1 MKNAKNKSLDYKDLS
16 KLNFRQVHL
25 PRLILHDGCRFC
37 FLEVFSVR
45 YKFLAM
51 PGYAMRVL
59 RYKRLQKLILI
70 AIGAIATLM
79 VVTNFDLPKATAQIP
94 FLPDLQSPEL
104 GISDTEKTIVN
115 DSIYLDGR
123 RLFQI
128 ADTRANLPQRLENIQ
143 QAVDTISQNYFQT
156 PDAKLKVQID
166 HAANGSPIIRVNGNY
181 LMTVTQ
187 EDANIRQQDPE
198 SLAEELKQLLLQ
210 KLPQAKQER
219 KTEFLIYQGK
229 IAAAAAL
236 GMIVISWGMYRWQCR
251 SRKIS
256 VQPTPPVSPATKPIT
271 VQLNRQQNRHI
282 QEAKR
287 RLFQLAQAMIWGGGT
302 FFILGLFPYTRSLQ
316 IAILRAAKIPLQVGL
331 VLLLTYVAVRLTYA
345 LTDRFASALINSSTL
360 LTQETT
366 ERLQLRVSTISGVT
380 KSIATFALLIVATLL
395 TLTVLGIDVIPL
407 LAGASLVGVALS
419 LASQSLIK
427 DAINGF
433 LIILEDQYALGDVIT
448 VGQVGG
454 LVENLNLRMTQVRD
468 SEGRLIT
475 IPNSEIKIVAN
486 LSSRWSRADLNIPI
500 GYQTNIDKALK
511 LIEDVA
517 LKMDLDP
524 IWQEQIIETPKVLGV
539 DNFGDRGLIVRV
551 WIKTQPL
558 KQWDVAREFRRRL
571 KIAFDKA
578 GVSIPLP
585 QQAIWVNDAE
595 LLKSDFDGKMN

>member
-1 MKNAKNKSLDYKDLS
+1 M
-16 KLNFRQVHL
+16 
-25 PRLILHDGCRFC
+25 RF
-37 FLEVFSVR
+37 
-45 YKFLAM
+45 KFLAM
-51 PGYAMRVL
+51 ARYAMRVL
-59 RYKRLQKLILI
+59 RYKRFQKLVWI
-70 AIGAIATLM
+70 AIGAIACLII
-79 VVTNFDLPKATAQIP
+79 VTNFDVPKATAQIP
-94 FLPDLQSPEL
+94 FLPDLQSPKL
-104 GISDTEKTIVN
+104 GINDSDKTIVN

-123 RLFQI
+123 GLFQI

-143 QAVDTISQNYFQT
+143 QALDTISQNYFQT
-156 PDAKLKVQID
+156 PDAKLKVEISD
-166 HAANGSPIIRVNGNY
+166 AANSSPIIRVNGNY

-210 KLPQAKQER
+210 KLPQAKEER

-229 IAAAAAL
+229 IAAATVL
-236 GMIVISWGMYRWQCR
+236 GMIVISCSMYNWQCR
-251 SRKIS
+251 SKKSS
-256 VQPTPPVSPATKPIT
+256 VKPTLSATPATKPIT
-271 VQLNRQQNRHI
+271 VQLNQQQNRHI

-287 RLFQLAQAMIWGGGT
+287 RLFQLGQAMIWGGGC
-302 FFILGLFPYTRSLQ
+302 FFMLGLFPHTRSLQ
-316 IAILRAAKIPLQVGL
+316 VAILRAAKIPLQVGL
-331 VLLLTYVAVRLTYA
+331 VLLLSYVTVRLTYA

-360 LTQETT
+360 LTPETT

-395 TLTVLGIDVIPL
+395 TLTILGIDVIPL

-433 LIILEDQYALGDVIT
+433 LIILEDQYALGDVIA
-448 VGQVGG
+448 VGEVGG

-468 SEGRLIT
+468 AEGRLIT

-486 LSSRWSRADLNIPI
+486 LSSRWSRADLNIPVS
-500 GYQTNIDKALK
+500 YQTNIDKALE
-511 LIEDVA
+511 LIEDIA
-517 LKMDLDP
+517 FKMDRDP
-524 IWQEQIIETPKVLGV
+524 LWQEQIVETPKVLGV
-539 DNFGDRGLIVRV
+539 DNFGDRGLIIRV

-571 KIAFDKA
+571 KIAFDQA

-585 QQAIWVNDAE
+585 QQAIWVNDAQ
-595 LLKSDFDGKMN
+595 LLKSQFDDKVN

>member
-1 MKNAKNKSLDYKDLS
+1 M
-16 KLNFRQVHL
+16 
-25 PRLILHDGCRFC
+25 
-37 FLEVFSVR
+37 R

-51 PGYAMRVL
+51 PGYAMRIL
-59 RYKRLQKLILI
+59 LSKRPSGSPVTSTRHQSAQRREPPHAAGLGTRARRWTHLQKLIWV
-70 AIGAIATLM
+70 AVGAIATLM
-79 VVTNFDLPKATAQIP
+79 VVTNFHVPKATAQIP
-94 FLPDLQSPEL
+94 FFPDLQSPKL
-104 GISDTEKTIVN
+104 GINDSQKTIVN

-143 QAVDTISQNYFQT
+143 QAVDTVSQNYFQT

-210 KLPQAKQER
+210 KLPQAKEER

-236 GMIVISWGMYRWQCR
+236 GMIVISWGVYNWQCR
-251 SRKIS
+251 SKKSS
-256 VQPTPPVSPATKPIT
+256 VQPTPPTTPATKPIT

-287 RLFQLAQAMIWGGGT
+287 RLFQLGQAMIWGGGS
-302 FFILGLFPYTRSLQ
+302 FFILGLFSYTRSLQ
-316 IAILRAAKIPLQVGL
+316 VAILRGAKIPLQVGF
-331 VLLLTYVAVRLTYA
+331 VLLLTYVIVRLTYA

-360 LTQETT
+360 LTPETT

-395 TLTVLGIDVIPL
+395 TLTILGIDVIPL

-433 LIILEDQYALGDVIT
+433 LIILEDKYALGDVIA
-448 VGQVGG
+448 VGEVGG

-468 SEGRLIT
+468 AEGRLIT

-500 GYQTNIDKALK
+500 GYQTNIDKALE

-517 LKMDLDP
+517 LKMDRDP
-524 IWQEQIIETPKVLGV
+524 LWQEQIVETPKVLGV
-539 DNFGDRGLIVRV
+539 DNFGDRGLIIRV

-571 KIAFDKA
+571 KIAFDQA

-595 LLKSDFDGKMN
+595 LLKSQFDDKVN

>member
-1 MKNAKNKSLDYKDLS
+1 
-16 KLNFRQVHL
+16 
-25 PRLILHDGCRFC
+25 
-37 FLEVFSVR
+37 
-45 YKFLAM
+45 
-51 PGYAMRVL
+51 
-59 RYKRLQKLILI
+59 
-70 AIGAIATLM
+70 M
-79 VVTNFDLPKATAQIP
+79 VVTNFNVSKATAQIP
-94 FLPDLQSPEL
+94 FLPILQSPQL
-104 GISDTEKTIVN
+104 GINDSDKTIVN

-128 ADTRANLPQRLENIQ
+128 ADTRANLAQRLEDIQ
-143 QAVDTISQNYFQT
+143 QALDRISQNYFQT
-156 PDAKLKVQID
+156 PDAKLNVEID
-166 HAANGSPIIRVNGNY
+166 QAANASPIIRVNGNY

-198 SLAEELKQLLLQ
+198 SLAEEFKQLLLQ

-219 KTEFLIYQGK
+219 KTQFLMYQGK
-229 IAAAAAL
+229 IAAATIL
-236 GMIVISWGMYRWQCR
+236 GMIIISWGVYKWQCR

-256 VQPTPPVSPATKPIT
+256 VQPTPPATPATKPIT
-271 VQLNRQQNRHI
+271 VQLNREQNQHI

-287 RLFQLAQAMIWGGGT
+287 RLFQLGQAMIWGGGS

-316 IAILRAAKIPLQVGL
+316 IAILRGAKIPLQVGL
-331 VLLLTYVAVRLTYA
+331 MLLLTYVAVRLIYA
-345 LTDRFASALINSSTL
+345 LTDSFASALINSSTL
-360 LTQETT
+360 LTPETT

-380 KSIATFALLIVATLL
+380 KSIATFALLILSTLL

-407 LAGASLVGVALS
+407 LAGASLIGVALS

-433 LIILEDQYALGDVIT
+433 LIILEDQYALGDVIA
-448 VGQVGG
+448 VGEVGG

-486 LSSRWSRADLNIPI
+486 LSSRWSRADLNIPVS
-500 GYQTNIDKALK
+500 YQTNIDKALE
-511 LIEDVA
+511 LIEHVA

-524 IWQEQIIETPKVLGV
+524 LWQEQIVETPKVLGV
-539 DNFGDRGLIVRV
+539 DNFGDRGLIIRV

-595 LLKSDFDGKMN
+595 LLKSHFDDKVN

>member
-1 MKNAKNKSLDYKDLS
+1 M
-16 KLNFRQVHL
+16 
-25 PRLILHDGCRFC
+25 
-37 FLEVFSVR
+37 R

-51 PGYAMRVL
+51 PGYAIQFL
-59 RYKRLQKLILI
+59 RSKRLQKLIWVVV
-70 AIGAIATLM
+70 GAIATLM
-79 VVTNFDLPKATAQIP
+79 VVTNFDIPKATAQIP
-94 FLPDLQSPEL
+94 FLPILQSPKL
-104 GISDTEKTIVN
+104 GINDSDKTIVN

-128 ADTRANLPQRLENIQ
+128 ADTKANLPQRLEDIQ
-143 QAVDTISQNYFQT
+143 QAVDRISQNYFQT

-166 HAANGSPIIRVNGNY
+166 QAANASPIIRVNGNY

-187 EDANIRQQDPE
+187 EDANIRQQAPE

-219 KTEFLIYQGK
+219 KTQFLIYQGK
-229 IAAAAAL
+229 IAAATIL
-236 GMIVISWGMYRWQCR
+236 GMIIISWGVYNWQCR

-256 VQPTPPVSPATKPIT
+256 VQPTPPATPATKPIT

-287 RLFQLAQAMIWGGGT
+287 RLFQLAQAIIWGGGS

-316 IAILRAAKIPLQVGL
+316 IAILRGTKIPLQVGL
-331 VLLLTYVAVRLTYA
+331 MLLLTYVAVRLTYA
-345 LTDRFASALINSSTL
+345 LTDSFASALINSSTL
-360 LTQETT
+360 LTPETT

-380 KSIATFALLIVATLL
+380 KSIATFALLIVSTLL

-407 LAGASLVGVALS
+407 LAGASLIGVALS

-433 LIILEDQYALGDVIT
+433 LIILEDQYALGDVIA
-448 VGQVGG
+448 VGEVGG

-486 LSSRWSRADLNIPI
+486 LSSRWSRADLNIPVS
-500 GYQTNIDKALK
+500 YQTNIDKALE
-511 LIEDVA
+511 LIEDIA
-517 LKMDLDP
+517 FKMDRDP
-524 IWQEQIIETPKVLGV
+524 LWQEQIVETPKVLGV
-539 DNFGDRGLIVRV
+539 DNFGDRGLIIRV

-571 KIAFDKA
+571 KIAFDQA

-595 LLKSDFDGKMN
+595 LLKSHFDDKVN

>member
-1 MKNAKNKSLDYKDLS
+1 M
-16 KLNFRQVHL
+16 
-25 PRLILHDGCRFC
+25 RF
-37 FLEVFSVR
+37 
-45 YKFLAM
+45 KFLAM
-51 PGYAMRVL
+51 PSYAMQVL
-59 RYKRLQKLILI
+59 RSKRLQKLIWI
-70 AIGAIATLM
+70 AVGAIACLM
-79 VVTNFDLPKATAQIP
+79 VVTNFDVSKATAQIP

-104 GISDTEKTIVN
+104 GIYDSEKTIVN

-210 KLPQAKQER
+210 KLPQAKEER
-219 KTEFLIYQGK
+219 KTEFLIHQGK
-229 IAAAAAL
+229 IAAATAL
-236 GMIVISWGMYRWQCR
+236 GMIIISWGMYNWQCR
-251 SRKIS
+251 SRNSI
-256 VQPTPPVSPATKPIT
+256 QPIPPASPATKPIT

-287 RLFQLAQAMIWGGGT
+287 RLFQLAQAMIWGGGS
-302 FFILGLFPYTRSLQ
+302 FFILGLFSYTRALQ
-316 IAILRAAKIPLQVGL
+316 VAILRAAKIPLQVGL
-331 VLLLTYVAVRLTYA
+331 VLLLTYVTVRLTYA

-360 LTQETT
+360 LTPETT
-366 ERLQLRVSTISGVT
+366 ERLQLRVSTVSGVT
-380 KSIATFALLIVATLL
+380 KSIATFALLIVGTLL
-395 TLTVLGIDVIPL
+395 TLTILGIDVIPL
-407 LAGASLVGVALS
+407 LAGASIIGVALS

-433 LIILEDQYALGDVIT
+433 LIILEDQYALGDVIA
-448 VGQVGG
+448 VGEVGG

-468 SEGRLIT
+468 AEGRLIT

-486 LSSRWSRADLNIPI
+486 LSSRWSRADLNIPVA
-500 GYQTNIDKALK
+500 YQTDIDQALK
-511 LIEDVA
+511 LIEDVG
-517 LKMDLDP
+517 LDMDRDP
-524 IWQEQIIETPKVLGV
+524 QWQEQILETPKVLGV
-539 DNFGDRGLIVRV
+539 DTFGDRGLMIRV

-558 KQWDVAREFRRRL
+558 KQWDVAREYRRRL
-571 KIAFDKA
+571 KNAFDQA
-578 GVSIPLP
+578 EIYIPLP
-585 QQAIWVNDAE
+585 QQAIWVNDAQ
-595 LLKSDFDGKMN
+595 LLKSHFDGKAN

>member
-1 MKNAKNKSLDYKDLS
+1 
-16 KLNFRQVHL
+16 
-25 PRLILHDGCRFC
+25 
-37 FLEVFSVR
+37 
-45 YKFLAM
+45 
-51 PGYAMRVL
+51 
-59 RYKRLQKLILI
+59 
-70 AIGAIATLM
+70 M
-79 VVTNFDLPKATAQIP
+79 VVTNYDVPKATAQIP

-115 DSIYLDGR
+115 DSVYLDGR

-143 QAVDTISQNYFQT
+143 QALDTISQNYFQT

-229 IAAAAAL
+229 IAGAAVL

-251 SRKIS
+251 SRNS
-256 VQPTPPVSPATKPIT
+256 VQPTPPTSPATKPIT

-287 RLFQLAQAMIWGGGT
+287 RLFQLAQAIIWGGGS

-316 IAILRAAKIPLQVGL
+316 IAILRAAKIPLQVGI

-360 LTQETT
+360 LTPETT

-380 KSIATFALLIVATLL
+380 KSIATFALLVVGTLF
-395 TLTVLGIDVIPL
+395 TLTILGIDVIPL

-433 LIILEDQYALGDVIT
+433 LIILEDQYALGDVIN
-448 VGQVGG
+448 VGEVGG

-468 SEGRLIT
+468 AEGRLIT

-486 LSSRWSRADLNIPI
+486 LSSRWSRADLNIPVS
-500 GYQTNIDKALK
+500 YQTNIDKALE
-511 LIEDVA
+511 LIEDIA
-517 LKMDLDP
+517 FKMDRDP
-524 IWQEQIIETPKVLGV
+524 LWQEQIVETPKVLGV
-539 DNFGDRGLIVRV
+539 DNFGDRGLIIRV

-571 KIAFDKA
+571 KIAFDQA

-585 QQAIWVNDAE
+585 QQAIWVNDAQ
-595 LLKSDFDGKMN
+595 LLKSQFDDKVN

>member
-1 MKNAKNKSLDYKDLS
+1 M
-16 KLNFRQVHL
+16 
-25 PRLILHDGCRFC
+25 
-37 FLEVFSVR
+37 R

-51 PGYAMRVL
+51 PGYAIQFL
-59 RYKRLQKLILI
+59 RSKRPSPVGDAARTGSPVASTRGTRARRWTHLQKLIWV
-70 AIGAIATLM
+70 AVGAITTLM
-79 VVTNFDLPKATAQIP
+79 VVTNFNVSKATAQIP
-94 FLPDLQSPEL
+94 FLPILQSPQL
-104 GISDTEKTIVN
+104 GINDSDKTIVN

-128 ADTRANLPQRLENIQ
+128 ADTRANLAQRLEDIQ
-143 QAVDTISQNYFQT
+143 QALDRISQNYFQT
-156 PDAKLKVQID
+156 PDAKLNVEID
-166 HAANGSPIIRVNGNY
+166 QAANASPIIRVNGNY

-198 SLAEELKQLLLQ
+198 SLAEEFKQLLLQ

-219 KTEFLIYQGK
+219 KTQFLMYQGK
-229 IAAAAAL
+229 IAAATIL
-236 GMIVISWGMYRWQCR
+236 GMIIISWGVYKWQCR

-256 VQPTPPVSPATKPIT
+256 VQPTPPATPATKPIT
-271 VQLNRQQNRHI
+271 VQLNREQNQHI

-287 RLFQLAQAMIWGGGT
+287 RLFQLGQAMIWGGGS

-316 IAILRAAKIPLQVGL
+316 IAILRGAKIPLQVGL
-331 VLLLTYVAVRLTYA
+331 MLLLTYVAVRLIYA
-345 LTDRFASALINSSTL
+345 LTDSFASALINSSTL
-360 LTQETT
+360 LTPETT

-380 KSIATFALLIVATLL
+380 KSIATFALLILSTLL

-407 LAGASLVGVALS
+407 LAGASLIGVALS

-433 LIILEDQYALGDVIT
+433 LIILEDQYALGDVIA
-448 VGQVGG
+448 VGEVGG

-486 LSSRWSRADLNIPI
+486 LSSRWSRADLNIPVS
-500 GYQTNIDKALK
+500 YQTNIDKALE
-511 LIEDVA
+511 LIEHVA

-524 IWQEQIIETPKVLGV
+524 LWQEQIVETPKVLGV
-539 DNFGDRGLIVRV
+539 DNFGDRGLIIRV

-595 LLKSDFDGKMN
+595 LLKSHFDDKVN

>member
-1 MKNAKNKSLDYKDLS
+1 M
-16 KLNFRQVHL
+16 
-25 PRLILHDGCRFC
+25 
-37 FLEVFSVR
+37 R

-51 PGYAMRVL
+51 PSYAMQIL
-59 RYKRLQKLILI
+59 RSKRLQKLIWV

-94 FLPDLQSPEL
+94 FLPILQSPKL
-104 GISDTEKTIVN
+104 GINDSEKIIVN

-128 ADTRANLPQRLENIQ
+128 ADTKANLPQRLEDIQ
-143 QAVDTISQNYFQT
+143 QAVDRISQNYFQT

-166 HAANGSPIIRVNGNY
+166 QAANASPIIRVNGNY

-187 EDANIRQQDPE
+187 QDANIRQQDPE

-219 KTEFLIYQGK
+219 KTQFLMYQGK
-229 IAAAAAL
+229 IAAATIL
-236 GMIVISWGMYRWQCR
+236 GMMIISWGVYNWQCR
-251 SRKIS
+251 SKKS
-256 VQPTPPVSPATKPIT
+256 TVQPTPPATPATKPIT
-271 VQLNRQQNRHI
+271 VQLNREQNRHI

-287 RLFQLAQAMIWGGGT
+287 RLFQLAQAMIWGGGS

-316 IAILRAAKIPLQVGL
+316 IAILRGAKIPLQVGL
-331 VLLLTYVAVRLTYA
+331 MLLLTYVAVRLTYA
-345 LTDRFASALINSSTL
+345 LTDSFASALINSSTL
-360 LTQETT
+360 LTPETT

-380 KSIATFALLIVATLL
+380 KSIATFALLIVSTLL

-407 LAGASLVGVALS
+407 LAGASLIGVALS

-433 LIILEDQYALGDVIT
+433 LIILEDQYALGDVIA
-448 VGQVGG
+448 VGEVGG

-486 LSSRWSRADLNIPI
+486 LSSRWSRADLNIPVS
-500 GYQTNIDKALK
+500 YQTNIDKALE

-524 IWQEQIIETPKVLGV
+524 LWQEQIVETPKVLGV
-539 DNFGDRGLIVRV
+539 DNFADRGLIIRV

-595 LLKSDFDGKMN
+595 LLKSHFDDKVN